1 MDSRDITESLLAQV
15 REAMENNS
23 PFVIEGHGTK
33 KFYGYPQPGDLKRL
47 STSGHQGIIDYAPEE
62 LVIRVR
68 AGTRLSDIN
77 RLLGDNNQQLAFEPP
92 DFESNSTIGGVIASG
107 LSGPRRPYAGSA
119 RDFVLG
125 VKLITG
131 EGDALEFGGQVMK
144 NVAGYDVSRLL
155 TGSMGTLGVILDVSL
170 KVLPAPELEITRA
183 IPVTRQEF
191 QSCLRSLQ
199 GNLPVSAAAHRDGY
213 LHIRLSGSETAVN
226 VAKQKIGGEETD
238 DSIWDRLNTLECFA
252 ESRNLWRVSV
262 APASNLFLE
271 DAAVIDWGGGLRWL
285 TDPEHPPR
293 ETMANE
299 DGHAV
304 LMKHEHGHLPSGI
317 DIFQPLSGTLL
328 GINRRLKNRF
338 DPAGVF
344 NPGRVYRD
352 IMLKG
357 H

>member
-15 REAMENNS
+15 REATKNNS
-23 PFVIEGHGTK
+23 PFVIEGQGTK
-33 KFYGYPQPGDLKRL
+33 KFYGYPQSNDLKRL

-183 IPVTRQEF
+183 IPVTRREF
-191 QSCLRSLQ
+191 QSRLRSLQ

-226 VAKQKIGGEETD
+226 AAKQKIGGEEID
-238 DSIWDRLNTLECFA
+238 DSIWNRINTLECFA
-252 ESRNLWRVSV
+252 EAKNLWRVSV

-271 DAAVIDWGGGLRWL
+271 DAAVIDWGGGIRWL
-285 TDPEHPPR
+285 TDPEHLPR
-293 ETMANE
+293 DTLAHE
-299 DGHAV
+299 DGHAT
-304 LMKHEHGHLPSGI
+304 LMKHEHGHLSSGI
-317 DIFQPLSGTLL
+317 DIFQPLSGSLL
-328 GINRRLKNRF
+328 GINSRLKNRF